1 MTAPF
6 MRAPV
11 TYRVARRNRAWWVR
25 RSSASAGAGVSVSA
39 SGDGGCVMRV
49 IEGAGCLDWFLLA
62 SLRVQ
67 ASPPP
72 RHETSLGHPQAQ
84 PRRTVTYR
92 RGLPGPWT
100 PTRGNNANRRP
111 PRPTLFPL
119 RFGDHLPKF
128 RVLRA
133 MPKGWLSLTP
143 GTSHTLETP
152 SPRHLSPFV
161 GGLLPLSYKY
171 WDGKTTGVHA

>member
-1 MTAPF
+1 MLRLVSTGLP
-6 MRAPV
+6 
-11 TYRVARRNRAWWVR
+11 TG
-25 RSSASAGAGVSVSA
+25 AS
-39 SGDGGCVMRV
+39 
-49 IEGAGCLDWFLLA
+49 
-62 SLRVQ
+62 
-67 ASPPP
+67 SPPP
-72 RHETSLGHPQAQ
+72 RSTKESLGHPQAQ

-100 PTRGNNANRRP
+100 PTRGNDANRRP

-171 WDGKTTGVHA
+171 WRRQDDGGACLTGGGGSRRASEGPIQPLDKTLRGSGVLRGVGMGVPGPVAGGASATATTPAT